1 MLVEYEL
8 HAVLITAI
16 RRALSDGR
24 LPGGAPALPPGVRE
38 LRLEP
43 PAAGDDV
50 FPLEL
55 SDWLEA
61 LAGWGADAVELVRP
75 RFAAGTASE
84 HMLASFT
91 GAAPWV
97 LRLRRRPRDRHL
109 IASWNPAPQPGWQV
123 VVRWVPPGLEQAV
136 SGVVALGDPDIA
148 RLSGRME
155 AVLRRA
161 ALFAGRVPEAAG
173 WARAFSWAAE
183 RLAGAPAGGAAL
195 ARAARATLEAFEGTG
210 GWNDLQPP
218 AREWSKYRELSNE
231 LYEALSDAL
240 IAVLNAGGEVG

>member
-24 LPGGAPALPPGVRE
+24 LPGGAPALPRGVRE

-55 SDWLEA
+55 GDWLEA
-61 LAGWGADAVELVRP
+61 LTGWGADAIQLVRP

-109 IASWNPAPQPGWQV
+109 VASWNPAPEPGWQV
-123 VVRWVPPGLEQAV
+123 LVRWVPPALEEAV
-136 SGVVALGDPDIA
+136 SGVVALGGPDLA

-161 ALFAGRVPEAAG
+161 ARFAGNLPEAAG
-173 WARAFSWAAE
+173 WGRAFNREAE
-183 RLAGAPAGGAAL
+183 RLGGAAAGAAAL
-195 ARAARATLEAFEGTG
+195 AGAARATLEAFEGAG

-218 AREWSKYRELSNE
+218 PKAWSVYRELSNE